1 MRGGVCLSR
10 RLRLLKIMRIFWGGY
25 VPNLNALYRLKYTHT
40 QLPRPIISVLNE
52 NQGFGQ
58 IKGFTQKQGVIYPNV
73 PVAVFRRDNKL
84 LLWETKS
91 KADGSYQLRNIAK
104 GLECFV
110 VGFDPASQ
118 FNAVISDKVVAK

>member
-1 MRGGVCLSR
+1 MSN
-10 RLRLLKIMRIFWGGY
+10 LKILRVFVGGY
-25 VPNLNALYRLKYTHT
+25 NPNSVKLNLMKYKRVKPPKRLIVVFNT
-40 QLPRPIISVLNE
+40 

-58 IKGFTQKQGVIYPNV
+58 IKGITQKQGVIYPNV
-73 PVAVFRRDNKL
+73 PISVFRRDNKL
-84 LLWETKS
+84 LLWETTS